1 MDGVVTFTEGSASFH
16 EGMDSVKAL
25 AKELESRLGDVICMF
40 VFGSFVRGRM
50 DFEDIDLFILT
61 KDHHDIENPL
71 IIDSYTVETHLMS
84 LKELEEIKN
93 EKILYG
99 IWRDGLLLYGDPTPI
114 FHKLKAFLERY
125 DWKVNDLRI
134 ERAWL
139 GLEDAKKKLEEYEG
153 AKTEVERSYHLST
166 ACEHAF
172 HSAIIATEELLIKNK
187 CPIPGD
193 HGERFRVLED
203 LSRKNRDV
211 AKLKLKERLGSL
223 FTDLHVRGYYRST
236 LSPREAE
243 RCIKKVK
250 SYVKDIEKLLG

>member
-1 MDGVVTFTEGSASFH
+1 MVAFAERNRSFPKDMDL
-16 EGMDSVKAL
+16 VKAL
-25 AKELESRLGDVICMF
+25 AKELESRLGDVICMI

-50 DFEDIDLFILT
+50 DFEDVDLFVLT

-71 IIDSYTVETHLMS
+71 IIDSYTIEVHLMS

-99 IWRDGLLLYGDPTPI
+99 VWRDGLLLYGNPTPI

-125 DWKVNDLRI
+125 DWKVNNLRI

-139 GLEDAKKKLEEYEG
+139 GLEDARRKLDEYKR
-153 AKTEVERSYHLST
+153 AKTDVERSYHLST

-172 HSAIIATEELLIKNK
+172 HSATIATEELLIRSKY
-187 CPIPGD
+187 PITGD
-193 HGERFRVLED
+193 HGERSRMLED
-203 LSRKNRDV
+203 LSRKKSEV
-211 AKLKLKERLGSL
+211 AELKLKERLGSL

-236 LSPREAE
+236 LSSEEAE
-243 RCIKKVK
+243 KCTKKVEN
-250 SYVKDIEKLLG
+250 YVKDVEKLLGNC